1 MRGRGQKPKPSAG
14 VRHMKQSKPNKR
26 GGKVRRWIEGLLLAV
41 GLLSLGVWGGVQL
54 ASMLSQAW
62 ENRSF
67 DLKKQQVSA
76 PAASKTRAPERGD
89 VLGRLSI
96 PRLGLSSM
104 VREGDDEGI
113 LSLAVGHIPGTSL
126 PGQAGNVAV
135 AAHRDTIFRGLRNI
149 KKDDVIHFE
158 TMNGTHDY
166 EVDSI
171 DLVMPDDV
179 SVLKAG
185 KRPQLT
191 LVTCYPFYYVG
202 SAPQR
207 FIVSAHEL
215 PAGTEA
221 AELKPAI
228 LYAAKKAE
236 RDSDRP
242 TRRGAEPQSSELFTR
257 AANFELSSGHGG
269 DIVPGIFVEISS
281 AGEGHADGWVWV
293 MPDRHSIQFKNQAAG
308 KPLIFYQNGE
318 RRELVLSGVSGSDV
332 RGALFFGLE

>member
-1 MRGRGQKPKPSAG
+1 MT
-14 VRHMKQSKPNKR
+14 QSKPNKR
-26 GGKVRRWIEGLLLAV
+26 GGKVRRWIEGVLLSV
-41 GLLSLGVWGGVQL
+41 GLLLLGVWGGAQL
-54 ASMLSQAW
+54 ASRLSQAW

-67 DLKKQQVSA
+67 DLKKQEAPA
-76 PAASKTRAPERGD
+76 PAASKTRAPKRGD

-126 PGQAGNVAV
+126 PGQAGNAAV
-135 AAHRDTIFRGLRNI
+135 AAHRDTIFRALRNI

-158 TMNGTHDY
+158 TMNGTLDY

-171 DLVMPDDV
+171 KLVMPDDV
-179 SVLKAG
+179 SVLKPG

-202 SAPQR
+202 AAPQR

-215 PAGTEA
+215 PAGTAA
-221 AELKPAI
+221 AELTPAVVP
-228 LYAAKKAE
+228 AAKKVE
-236 RDSDRP
+236 RDSD
-242 TRRGAEPQSSELFTR
+242 TATR
-257 AANFELSSGHGG
+257 AAKFEFSSGHGG
-269 DIVPGIFVEISS
+269 DVVPGIFVEIRS

-293 MPDRHSIQFKNQAAG
+293 TPDRHSIQFKNQAAG
-308 KPLIFYQNGE
+308 KPFIFYQNGE

-332 RGALFFGLE
+332 RGALFFGPE